1 MLCHRSNYEEIFLP
15 NEYNQRPLKR
25 DAKIDP
31 LWLCTLLGK
40 DSRSKWSKPG
50 NMLSPETSSVTVLIP
65 NFPGSQST
73 VLAKAS

>member
-25 DAKIDP
+25 DARTDP
-31 LWLCTLLGK
+31 LWFCTLLGK
-40 DSRSKWSKPG
+40 DSRRKWSKPG
-50 NMLSPETSSVTVLIP
+50 NMLSPEKSSVTVLTP
-65 NFPGSQST
+65 NFPGSQSV